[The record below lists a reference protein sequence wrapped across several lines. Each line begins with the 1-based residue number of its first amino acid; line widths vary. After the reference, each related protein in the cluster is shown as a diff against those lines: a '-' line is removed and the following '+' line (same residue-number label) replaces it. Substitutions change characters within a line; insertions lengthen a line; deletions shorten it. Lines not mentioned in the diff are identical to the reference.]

1 MVKTFLSCV
10 LLLTGALV
18 APLAAQSPGPPELSG
33 TWKLNRD
40 KSDLQ
45 DDYRYAVSRGEQS
58 LTIDQREPEVRLTRR
73 YASGDMNSVI
83 YTDGRAAS
91 NRDTNGDT
99 VKSSTKWEGKKLISR
114 YAIHR
119 SFEGNPETVDV
130 IDEWTVSSD
139 GKTLTLKTTPRY
151 LLRGTDSAHREPF
164 RGKVPRLWL
173 RRIYDRT

>member
-1 MVKTFLSCV
+1 MVKTFLTC
-10 LLLTGALV
+10 LLFV
-18 APLAAQSPGPPELSG
+18 AGSVFAPVAGQSSPAPELSG

-58 LTIDQREPEVRLTRR
+58 LTIDQREPEFHMTRR
-73 YASGDMNSVI
+73 YASGDANSII

-91 NRDTNGDT
+91 NRDTNGET
-99 VKSSTKWEGKKLISR
+99 IQSTAKWEGKKLISR
-114 YAIHR
+114 YAVHR

-139 GKTLTLKTTPRY
+139 GKTLTLKTTMRY
-151 LLRGTDSAHREPF
+151 LQRGTDAAHREPF
-164 RGKVPRLWL
+164 RGNVPRLWL
-173 RRIYDRT
+173 RRVYDRT

>member
-1 MVKTFLSCV
+1 MVKIFLTCV
-10 LLLTGALV
+10 LLVTGALF

-73 YASGDMNSVI
+73 YPSGDANSVI
-83 YTDGRAAS
+83 YTDGRAES
-91 NRDTNGDT
+91 NRDTNGET
-99 VKSSTKWEGKKLISR
+99 VKSTTKWEGKKLISR

-119 SFEGNPETVDV
+119 SFEGNSETVDV

-139 GKTLTLKTTPRY
+139 GKTLTLKTTMRY
-151 LLRGTDSAHREPF
+151 LQRGTDAAHREPF
-164 RGKVPRLWL
+164 RGNVPRLWL

>member
-1 MVKTFLSCV
+1 MIKTFLAFV
-10 LLLTGALV
+10 LLVTGALF

-45 DDYRYAVSRGEQS
+45 DDYRYAVSRDEQS
-58 LTIDQREPEVRLTRR
+58 LIIDQREPEVRIMRR
-73 YASGDMNSVI
+73 YASGDANSII
-83 YTDGRAAS
+83 YTDGRSAK

-99 VKSSTKWEGKKLISR
+99 VASNTKWEGKNLVSR

-119 SFEGNPETVDV
+119 SFKDSPETVDV

-139 GKTLTLKTTPRY
+139 GKTLTLKTTMRY
-151 LLRGTDSAHREPF
+151 LQRGTDAAHREPF
-164 RGKVPRLWL
+164 RGNVPRLWL
-173 RRIYDRT
+173 KRIYDRT

>member
-1 MVKTFLSCV
+1 MVKSFLACV
-10 LLLTGALV
+10 LLVTGAV
-18 APLAAQSPGPPELSG
+18 CAPLAAQSPVPPELSG

-40 KSDLQ
+40 KSELQ
-45 DDYRYAVSRGEQS
+45 DDYRYAFSRDEQS
-58 LTIDQREPEVRLTRR
+58 LTIDQREPEVRVTRR
-73 YASGDMNSVI
+73 YASGDAKLVI

-119 SFEGNPETVDV
+119 SFNGSPETVDV

-139 GKTLTLKTTPRY
+139 GKTLTLKTTMRY
-151 LLRGTDSAHREPF
+151 LQRGTDAAHGEPF
-164 RGKVPRLWL
+164 RGRVPRLWL